1 MTAERIFEARWVAT
15 LIETALVRLRC
26 EFHSEGNDR
35 FFVALQR
42 FLFGEEEASYQQV
55 ADKLGL
61 SLGAVKTA
69 IHRMRNRYRALVRDE
84 VARTVATPDQ
94 VEEELRCLRAALSG

>member
-1 MTAERIFEARWVAT
+1 MTAERTFEARWAAA
-15 LIETALVRLRC
+15 LIEAALMRLRC
-26 EFHSEGNDR
+26 EFQSEGNGR

-42 FLFGEEEASYQQV
+42 FLLGEEEASYQQV

-61 SLGAVKTA
+61 SLAAVKTA
-69 IHRMRNRYRALVRDE
+69 IHRMRGRYRALVRDE

-94 VEEELRCLRAALSG
+94 VEEELRCLRVALSG